1 LSEAALR
8 SGGNVQFPRGF
19 ITPKV
24 GPHQSYGFA
33 DGKIYGTPAKLLLKE
48 GLLRVENPYLDY
60 YCAVNTTQQKL
71 YLLLLNDG
79 KAELAT
85 AIQMDYTKLLD
96 GKPVTPTGI
105 VLLNRNGSRQRIA
118 ATSPLQVSIPAYGIQ
133 VVEISY
139 R

>member
-1 LSEAALR
+1 
-8 SGGNVQFPRGF
+8 
-19 ITPKV
+19 
-24 GPHQSYGFA
+24 
-33 DGKIYGTPAKLLLKE
+33 
-48 GLLRVENPYLDY
+48 
-60 YCAVNTTQQKL
+60 VNTTQQKL
-71 YLLLLNDG
+71 YLLLLNDD

-118 ATSPLQVSIPAYGIQ
+118 ATASLQVTIPAYGIQ